1 MSWSK
6 FSFRLRELLGQ
17 VWLRVLVFAVMGIVT
32 AIAALLL
39 RPFIPDS
46 LTDWLGADAVGSVL
60 EIIATSMLSVTIFAL
75 STLVSAWAAAEQ
87 NSSPRV
93 LPLIV
98 SDGRSQ
104 TVLSTFIGAFVFSL
118 VGIIMLRT
126 GVYGGSG
133 RVVVFAATVVV
144 VLLIIGTLLQWIE
157 VLSDLGQIR
166 DSLDRLEE
174 ATTRAIR
181 NRQKE
186 PYLGGRLWVGD
197 PPAGAEAIFG
207 DKVGRV
213 RHVDVSTLSQLAEEF
228 ELTLYLDGI
237 PGTLVHAARP
247 LLFVTGLDQDDEEK
261 RKPILN
267 SLNNA
272 FTIGQAP
279 SFEQDPLH
287 GITALSE
294 VAQRALSPGI
304 NDPGTAQDVI
314 VRLVRVLSDT
324 GAVAEDHEIE
334 RQRLF
339 VREIT
344 ADDMM
349 QAAFAPIIRD
359 SADVYEVQ
367 ISLLDGLRALSKL
380 QPQFYAESA
389 GKLAAFILHYV
400 ERSEMPQPQVEKIR
414 DLSGNLVSD

>member
-1 MSWSK
+1 M
-6 FSFRLRELLGQ
+6 
-17 VWLRVLVFAVMGIVT
+17 
-32 AIAALLL
+32 
-39 RPFIPDS
+39 
-46 LTDWLGADAVGSVL
+46 
-60 EIIATSMLSVTIFAL
+60 
-75 STLVSAWAAAEQ
+75 
-87 NSSPRV
+87 
-93 LPLIV
+93 
-98 SDGRSQ
+98 
-104 TVLSTFIGAFVFSL
+104 
-118 VGIIMLRT
+118 
-126 GVYGGSG
+126 
-133 RVVVFAATVVV
+133 
-144 VLLIIGTLLQWIE
+144 
-157 VLSDLGQIR
+157 
-166 DSLDRLEE
+166 
-174 ATTRAIR
+174 
-181 NRQKE
+181 
-186 PYLGGRLWVGD
+186 
-197 PPAGAEAIFG
+197 
-207 DKVGRV
+207 

-324 GAVAEDHEIE
+324 SAVAEDHEVE

-389 GKLAAFILHYV
+389 GKLAVFILHYV